1 MKNSFFEKLYEPS
14 GAGCVVNGP
23 SAPIDNQVE
32 KGQTE
37 RTTIDSAID
46 GSLRNHAS
54 GHIWIYHIFQQSVL
68 FPLQT
73 HAWDQAHYVV
83 VTTSNHYIFLI
94 FIL

>member
-37 RTTIDSAID
+37 RTTIDIVI
-46 GSLRNHAS
+46 GGNPR
-54 GHIWIYHIFQQSVL
+54 IYHLFEQLLL